1 MVLDASQWLR
11 KLGRT
16 MNDGASI
23 PPTTVVFPGQ
33 GSQRP
38 GMARD
43 FVERF
48 QASGRV
54 FDEASDALGLDLRAL
69 CFEDDARLGLTEYAQ
84 PAILTAEIAMW
95 RGLEEGFGLTAER
108 FGGHSLGE
116 YTALVAAG
124 VIPLPDA
131 ARVVRERGRL
141 MQEAVPPGRGAM
153 VAVIGDTLPEDAIA
167 AATAALTVAIANDN
181 APTQVVLSGLADD
194 VAAAASRLTAR
205 GDLPPV
211 RVVPL
216 DVSAPFHSPLMAPI
230 ESPFGQVLEEAI
242 SRWHPERATAV
253 TSNLSGGFHDADGL
267 KARLVRQISGTVR
280 WRANMAALLS
290 SPTRLLEIGP
300 GRPLRGFFKAVG
312 VAVASITDV
321 RSAERALAAA

>member
-1 MVLDASQWLR
+1 MP
-11 KLGRT
+11 T
-16 MNDGASI
+16 GATN

-38 GMARD
+38 GMGRD
-43 FVERF
+43 FAERF
-48 QASGRV
+48 AASRRV
-54 FDEASDALGLDLRAL
+54 FDEASEALGLDLRRL
-69 CFEDDARLGLTEYAQ
+69 CFEDDERLGLTEYTQ

-95 RGLEEGFGLTAER
+95 RGLVEGFGLRAER

-124 VIPLPDA
+124 VIPLADA
-131 ARVVRERGRL
+131 VVIVRERGRL

-153 VAVIGDTLPEDAIA
+153 VAVIGDTLPETAIVE
-167 AATAALTVAIANDN
+167 ATAHLTVSVANDN

-205 GDLPPV
+205 GDLPSV

-216 DVSAPFHSPLMAPI
+216 EVSAPFHSPLMAPI
-230 ESPFGQVLEEAI
+230 ESPFAGVLE
-242 SRWHPERATAV
+242 RASASWRTEYASAV
-253 TSNLSGGFHDADGL
+253 TSNLSGGFHDAEPEGL
-267 KARLVRQISGTVR
+267 RARLVRQVSGTVR
-280 WRANMAALLS
+280 WRANMTALLA
-290 SPTRLLEIGP
+290 SPTRLLEVGP
-300 GRPLRGFFKAVG
+300 GRPLRGFFKAIG

-321 RSAERALAAA
+321 RSAERALAVA